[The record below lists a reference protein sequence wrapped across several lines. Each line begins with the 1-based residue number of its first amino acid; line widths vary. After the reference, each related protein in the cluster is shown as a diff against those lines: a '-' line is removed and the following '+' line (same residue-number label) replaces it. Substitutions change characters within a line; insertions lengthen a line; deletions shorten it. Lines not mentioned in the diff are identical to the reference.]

1 MRIRIVYHDRCFDGA
16 ASAALLGRFLQEYY
30 YPQGQLLFRGMLHRP
45 GFRWS
50 AGDLDGDENAIVDF
64 RYAPDRRL
72 DWWFDHHL
80 SAFLSPED
88 EAHFRRQA
96 SPQKVLDVTRAS
108 CTGLIADYLRD
119 QFGYRAEGLED
130 LIEWAEVIDGAKYSS
145 PAAAVELR
153 SAAARLR
160 LVIEHA
166 EQEELREE
174 VVRRLRFRSMEE
186 VLATPELK
194 AVADRCVEER
204 RGEMGFVVRRLERRD
219 MVGYLDVRGL
229 EGARPNRFLP
239 YCVFPD
245 LEYLVTIS
253 AGDDWVRISL
263 GTNPWLRP
271 EGRRPEGLVNLAEV
285 AGRYGGGGHAAVA
298 GISLPRG
305 NEAMVEQVREEILQ
319 ALTSDRR
326 LAVQGR
332 ESS

>member
-1 MRIRIVYHDRCFDGA
+1 MRIRILYHDRCFDGA

-30 YPQGQLLFRGMLHRP
+30 YPQSELLPRGVLHQP

-50 AGDLDGDENAIVDF
+50 MDDLDGDENAIVDF
-64 RYAPDRRL
+64 RYAADRRL

-80 SAFLSPED
+80 TAFLSPED
-88 EAHFRRQA
+88 EAHFRREG
-96 SPQKVLDVTRAS
+96 SPQKVWDTSRAS

-119 QFGYRAEGLED
+119 RFSYHAEGLEE
-130 LIEWAEVIDGAKYSS
+130 LIEWAEIIDGAKYAS
-145 PAAAVELR
+145 PEAAVELQ

-160 LVIEHA
+160 LVVEHA
-166 EQEELREE
+166 EREELRTE

-186 VLATPELK
+186 VLAAPELK
-194 AVADRCVEER
+194 AVADRCVDER

-219 MVGYLDVRGL
+219 TVGYLDVRGL

-253 AGDDWVRISL
+253 AGDAWVRISL
-263 GTNPWLRP
+263 GTNPW
-271 EGRRPEGLVNLAEV
+271 RRAERFVNLAEV

-298 GISLPRG
+298 GISLPPR
-305 NEAMVEQVREEILQ
+305 NEALVEQVRDEILRM
-319 ALTSDRR
+319 LTSDRNV
-326 LAVQGR
+326 AV
-332 ESS
+332 

>member
-1 MRIRIVYHDRCFDGA
+1 MRIRILYHDRCFDGA
-16 ASAALLGRFLQEYY
+16 ASAALLGRFLQDYY
-30 YPQGQLLFRGMLHRP
+30 YPHGKLLLRGMLHRP
-45 GFRWS
+45 GFQWAAS
-50 AGDLDGDENAIVDF
+50 DLDGDENAIVDF

-72 DWWFDHHL
+72 DWWFDHHV
-80 SAFLSPED
+80 SAFLCPED
-88 EAHFRRQA
+88 EAHFRRQS
-96 SPQKVLDVTRAS
+96 SPQKVFDTSRAS
-108 CTGLIADYLRD
+108 CTGLIADYLRERFD
-119 QFGYRAEGLED
+119 YRAEGLED
-130 LIEWAEVIDGAKYSS
+130 LIEWAEVIDGAKYAS

-166 EQEELREE
+166 EPEELRAE

-219 MVGYLDVRGL
+219 LVGYLDVRGL
-229 EGARPNRFLP
+229 VGARPNRFLP

-253 AGDDWVRISL
+253 AGDEWVRISL
-263 GTNPWLRP
+263 GTNPWRTP
-271 EGRRPEGLVNLAEV
+271 AEAINLAEV
-285 AGRYGGGGHAAVA
+285 AQRYGGGGHAAVA

-305 NEAMVEQVREEILQ
+305 NEAMVEQVREEILR
-319 ALTSDRR
+319 ALTGDRQ
-326 LAVQGR
+326 LAVSGR
-332 ESS
+332 ESSCL

>member
-1 MRIRIVYHDRCFDGA
+1 MRIRILYHDRCFDGA

-30 YPQGQLLFRGMLHRP
+30 YPQAALLPRGVLHRP

-50 AGDLDGDENAIVDF
+50 PGDFDGDENAIVDF
-64 RYAPDRRL
+64 RYAPDGRL

-80 SAFLSPED
+80 SAFLSAED
-88 EAHFRRQA
+88 EAHFRRQR
-96 SPQKVLDVTRAS
+96 SPQKILDVSKTS
-108 CTGLIADYLRD
+108 CTGLIANHLWDRY
-119 QFGYRAEGLED
+119 GYKAEGMEE
-130 LIEWAEVIDGAKYSS
+130 LIDWAEIIDGAKYAS
-145 PAAAVELR
+145 PEAAVELR

-166 EQEELREE
+166 EQEELRAE
-174 VVRRLRFRSMEE
+174 VVRRLRFRSMDE
-186 VLATPELK
+186 VLAAPELK

-219 MVGYLDVRGL
+219 LVGYLDVRGL
-229 EGARPNRFLP
+229 VGARPNRFLP

-263 GTNPWLRP
+263 GTNPW
-271 EGRRPEGLVNLAEV
+271 RRPEGLINLAEI

-305 NEAMVEQVREEILQ
+305 DEAMVEQVREEILQ
-319 ALTSDRR
+319 ALTSDRG
-326 LAVQGR
+326 LTV
-332 ESS
+332 

>member
-1 MRIRIVYHDRCFDGA
+1 MRIRILYHDRCFDGA

-30 YPQGQLLFRGMLHRP
+30 YPQSELLPRGVLHQP

-50 AGDLDGDENAIVDF
+50 MDDFDGDENAIVDF
-64 RYAPDRRL
+64 RYAADRRL

-80 SAFLSPED
+80 TAFLTPED
-88 EAHFRRQA
+88 EAHFRRRG
-96 SPQKVLDVTRAS
+96 SPQKVWDTSCAS
-108 CTGLIADYLRD
+108 CTGLIASYLGDR
-119 QFGYRAEGLED
+119 FSYRAEGLEE
-130 LIEWAEVIDGAKYSS
+130 LIEWAEIIDGAKYAS
-145 PAAAVELR
+145 PEAAVELQ

-166 EQEELREE
+166 EREELRTE

-186 VLATPELK
+186 VLAAPELK
-194 AVADRCVEER
+194 VVADRCVEER

-219 MVGYLDVRGL
+219 TVGYLDVRGL

-253 AGDDWVRISL
+253 AGDAWVRISL
-263 GTNPWLRP
+263 GTNPW
-271 EGRRPEGLVNLAEV
+271 RRAERFVNLAEV

-298 GISLPRG
+298 GISLPPR
-305 NEAMVEQVREEILQ
+305 NEALVEQVRDEILKM
-319 ALTSDRR
+319 LTSDSNV
-326 LAVQGR
+326 AV
-332 ESS
+332 